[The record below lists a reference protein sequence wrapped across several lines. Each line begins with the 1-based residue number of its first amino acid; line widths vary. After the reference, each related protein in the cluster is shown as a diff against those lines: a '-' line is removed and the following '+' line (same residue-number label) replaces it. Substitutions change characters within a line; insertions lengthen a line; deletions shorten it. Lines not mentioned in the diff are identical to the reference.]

1 MKKFTPDKISERFSN
16 LLLLAVNICI
26 AIIAITL
33 VIFLFT
39 ECFGFFNN
47 LFLQDKDLKYSQV
60 IEDLLVSFMYIEF
73 ILSLIHI

>member
-1 MKKFTPDKISERFSN
+1 MKKFTPEKISEQFSK

-26 AIIAITL
+26 GLIAVTL

-39 ECFGFFNN
+39 ECFGFFQN

-60 IEDLLVSFMYIEF
+60 IED
-73 ILSLIHI
+73 